1 MLGTYRCPTLTTRNW
16 LWPCPPQ
23 PILCEL
29 PACSLSL
36 SVWPGPQCFSP
47 LWSLALFSLSVFLQS
62 LPCLLPISLFLFSS
76 LPVPVFLSLSLCFLS
91 DIRFVCLTRPHN
103 NACAEFP
110 GPGLVMVMAKSWEG
124 PGLWDAT
131 YLEQGWAILCGR
143 LCLRGSEKAS
153 PESPLRLG
161 LTPPGRLWG

>member
-1 MLGTYRCPTLTTRNW
+1 MLLSRLVPHTL
-16 LWPCPPQ
+16 
-23 PILCEL
+23 
-29 PACSLSL
+29 
-36 SVWPGPQCFSP
+36 
-47 LWSLALFSLSVFLQS
+47 LSVFLQS

-76 LPVPVFLSLSLCFLS
+76 PPVPVFLSLSLCFLS

-131 YLEQGWAILCGR
+131 YLERAWNGVGQPVWAPVFQG
-143 LCLRGSEKAS
+143 LREGISREPVEAGPHS
-153 PESPLRLG
+153 SWGVVG
-161 LTPPGRLWG
+161 LAGGP